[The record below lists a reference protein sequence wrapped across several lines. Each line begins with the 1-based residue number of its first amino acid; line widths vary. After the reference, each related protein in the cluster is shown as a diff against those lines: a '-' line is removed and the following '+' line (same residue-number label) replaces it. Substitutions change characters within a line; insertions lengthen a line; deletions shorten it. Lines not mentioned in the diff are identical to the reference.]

1 MLPMNSIPGTCIA
14 KDCDHSQHAEADKGL
29 IQPGMSAQISAWP
42 SRSVTPTILRVSE
55 SCAPHFD
62 ITEVRVGCR
71 SMNPAVQSIPAVRFA
86 SRGDRAFDASATAAF
101 GATWVLDACDNDTPL
116 IMCVTNT
123 SAEPCAFFCGWDCE
137 DAPRPPTK

>member
-62 ITEVRVGCR
+62 ITEVRVG
-71 SMNPAVQSIPAVRFA
+71 
-86 SRGDRAFDASATAAF
+86 
-101 GATWVLDACDNDTPL
+101 
-116 IMCVTNT
+116 
-123 SAEPCAFFCGWDCE
+123 
-137 DAPRPPTK
+137 